1 MVKIR
6 LKRAGRKKLPVY
18 QIVVADARS
27 PRDGKFL
34 EVVGHYEPTAKPHT
48 VRINKDRIL
57 YWMQTGAQPTTTV
70 NSLIRTTGLL
80 YEMRLKSMGRSE
92 AEISAEMEKWQER
105 QVARRQKGL
114 LVKSRRRA
122 AKKEAESTA
131 ATAEG

>member
-1 MVKIR
+1 
-6 LKRAGRKKLPVY
+6 LPVY

-34 EVVGHYEPTAKPHT
+34 EVVGHYEPTTKPHT
-48 VRINKDRIL
+48 VSINKDRIA

-70 NSLIRTTGLL
+70 HSLIRTTGLL
-80 YEMRLKSMGRSE
+80 YEMRLKSMGRSD

-122 AKKEAESTA
+122 AKKAAEATA

>member
-1 MVKIR
+1 M
-6 LKRAGRKKLPVY
+6 PVY